1 MLEGPKVSST
11 WCVFNILAWKS
22 ASRRSRVQI
31 VIRSKSAP
39 SLRWFLTVWLGK
51 FALRQRR
58 VQFYTSH
65 PPRWPRTCCFS
76 KPARRPGATK
86 HGKKT
91 NVLWLFYFFARFDI
105 LSTHSLFSES
115 FSSLPPRTA
124 VAASVHKS
132 EVWLLNFLRWWV
144 CLVLIN
150 LRKACR
156 RQTTARVPNPGNRIP
171 YPHPNH
177 VEMEVRM
184 VGVTCLG
191 ATRMGDFTTL

>member
-39 SLRWFLTVWLGK
+39 SLRWFLTVWLGNLLCARGACN
-51 FALRQRR
+51 FTPLIPLDGPAPAALASLLADPEPQNM
-58 VQFYTSH
+58 
-65 PPRWPRTCCFS
+65 
-76 KPARRPGATK
+76 
-86 HGKKT
+86 GKKT